1 MNRSRVSWAGGA
13 VKWDVFE
20 KAATGLPDADEGR
33 GMALLLALLPL
44 AAADNVLVRPWG
56 ENTLRVQVAPPSWT
70 LTDELPTAYLP
81 GGAPGGA
88 LGAGDSG
95 FGTVGFGS
103 ALPKVEAG
111 PVSSGNIKA
120 EVGADGMLSFTR
132 VSDSKVL
139 FKETVRAFSPPSSGA
154 QSSVT
159 FDFSGTATKLYGMGQ
174 NRQDQNGPGMGV
186 NVVGHVYDF
195 QKSISYEGGPSNSL
209 PWVLGA
215 DPKTGFQFGLLF
227 NSPALGGAN
236 HTTTTMTWSIAGDAG
251 NQKLRQQ
258 FDFLITTHSADAKP
272 EEKPFQMME
281 KYVDAVG
288 HARKMPYPGYW
299 HSRNRYASQEEL
311 LTAARG
317 FHNRSVPVDVIV
329 IDWFHWKIMGD
340 WSFNEQAWPD
350 PKAMVDECRSYG
362 MEIMVS
368 VWAFT
373 CPGSRSYDMLVNNS
387 WVTTYVGEDGKRTN
401 VPIETHGESCH
412 LVDPTTEPARKY
424 VWSLIESGYY
434 KYGIKI
440 FWLDA
445 SEPEGFGPLSTNASW
460 AAGDMR
466 DMGSMF
472 TLYWTQAF
480 YDGLQGHGEED
491 IVMLPRAGW
500 VGTWRHGAVLWS
512 GDIGSTMEVLKSQV
526 NIGISAQS
534 SAIPWWTTDVG
545 GYSGG
550 HAEDPE
556 YHETVGRWFQYGEWS
571 RLTF

>member
-1 MNRSRVSWAGGA
+1 MI
-13 VKWDVFE
+13 
-20 KAATGLPDADEGR
+20 
-33 GMALLLALLPL
+33 ALLAVLPL
-44 AAADNVLVRPWG
+44 QTALAADNVLVRPWG
-56 ENTLRVQVAPPSWT
+56 DNTLRVQVAPASWT
-70 LTDELPTAYLP
+70 LTDDLPNAYLP
-81 GGAPGGA
+81 GGAPGA
-88 LGAGDSG
+88 LGGAASG
-95 FGTVGFGS
+95 FGTDGFGS

-139 FKETVRAFSPPSSGA
+139 FKETLRTFSPPSSGA

-236 HTTTTMTWSIAGDAG
+236 HTATTMTWSIAGDAG

-299 HSRNRYASQEEL
+299 HSKNRYASQEDL

-340 WSFNEQAWPD
+340 WSFNEEAWPD
-350 PKAMVDECRSYG
+350 PQAMVDECRSYG

-401 VPIETHGESCH
+401 MPIETHGKNCH

-445 SEPEGFGPLSTNASW
+445 SEPEGFGQLSTNASW

-556 YHETVGRWFQYGEWS
+556 YHETVGRWFQYGK
-571 RLTF
+571 